1 MKRSNTS
8 TWFYLLLVF
17 LSGAALGVFSDH
29 LYTTKSVMAKT
40 VAAKSDPNEF
50 RRKYVDDMRTRLKLN
65 PKQVITLTQILDET
79 DVQMHDLHQKYRP
92 EMTSIHN
99 AQVDRVKEILSE
111 PQRTEYQ
118 KMLDEREAKRKA
130 AEKPDAK

>member
-8 TWFYLLLVF
+8 TWIYLLLVF

-29 LYTTKSVMAKT
+29 LYTTKTVLAKT

-50 RRKYVDDMRTRLKLN
+50 RRKYVDEMRTRLKLDS
-65 PKQVITLTQILDET
+65 KQIATLNEILDET
-79 DVQMHDLHQKYRP
+79 EVQVRDVHQKYRP

-99 AQVDRVKEILSE
+99 AQVDRVKGILSDG
-111 PQRTEYQ
+111 QQTEYQ
-118 KMLDEREAKRKA
+118 KMLNEREAKRN
-130 AEKPDAK
+130 AEKK